1 MDFWFDQM
9 KQISELKYAEQI
21 AFLRENHGFSQAHA
35 NAVVLYS
42 RGNTSSQRFGT
53 LDDYLESADAMKFQ
67 LDQLK

>member
-1 MDFWFDQM
+1 M

-35 NAVVLYS
+35 NDVVLYS

-53 LDDYLESADAMKFQ
+53 LDDYLESADAVKFQ